1 MTMRRV
7 LSKITVV
14 ALIVLLT
21 MALVEFGWAYF
32 KSPTIVARFEHVTP
46 LQLTPY
52 LLGQGRVEW
61 LLAVEDP
68 NFYHHHGLDLR
79 TPGAGYT
86 TITQGVVKILFFE
99 NFKPG
104 LFRWRKAKQI
114 IIAIAF
120 NARVPKNE
128 QLTLFINT
136 VNLGTVHGRDIKG
149 FSEASETYFKKPTN
163 ELTDQEYLSL
173 VAMIVAP
180 SKYNVLTH
188 PTENHERVQRIEN
201 LLAGKC
207 KPKGLAD
214 IEYSACGQ

>member
-1 MTMRRV
+1 
-7 LSKITVV
+7 
-14 ALIVLLT
+14 

-32 KSPTIVARFEHVTP
+32 RTPALVAQFERVTP
-46 LQLTPY
+46 LQLTTDR
-52 LLGQGRVEW
+52 LGHGRVEW

-68 NFYHHHGLDLR
+68 NFYHHRGLDLS

-86 TITQGVVKILFFE
+86 TITQGVVKTLFFE

-104 LFRWRKAKQI
+104 FLRWRKVKQI

-128 QLTLFINT
+128 QLSLFINT
-136 VNLGTVHGRDIKG
+136 VYLGTVRGHDVKG
-149 FSEASETYFKKPTN
+149 FSEASETYFKKPTY

-173 VAMIVAP
+173 VAMIAAP

-188 PTENHERVQRIEN
+188 PNENRERVRRIEN

-214 IEYSACGQ
+214 IEYSACAQ